1 MVDCR
6 LRDERGGNPNLR
18 HRRLGLVENARL
30 LVICQSSA
38 AAFQAAPMLWGSLK
52 RNNWSWL
59 NRTVS
64 RSDFLA
70 AAYFAVGWKSE
81 KNIVIIY
88 LDFNGE
94 K

>member
-38 AAFQAAPMLWGSLK
+38 AAF
-52 RNNWSWL
+52 
-59 NRTVS
+59 
-64 RSDFLA
+64 LA

>member
-38 AAFQAAPMLWGSLK
+38 AAFQAAPMFWGSLK
-52 RNNWSWL
+52 RNNRSWL

-64 RSDFLA
+64 HSDFWQLLILQLA
-70 AAYFAVGWKSE
+70 GNR

-88 LDFNGE
+88 LSFNGE

>member
-1 MVDCR
+1 MANTIR
-6 LRDERGGNPNLR
+6 
-18 HRRLGLVENARL
+18 
-30 LVICQSSA
+30 
-38 AAFQAAPMLWGSLK
+38 
-52 RNNWSWL
+52 

-64 RSDFLA
+64 SSDFLA
-70 AAYFAVGWKSE
+70 AAYFAVGWTSE

>member
-38 AAFQAAPMLWGSLK
+38 ASFQAAPMFWGSLK

-64 RSDFLA
+64 RSDFWQLLILQLA
-70 AAYFAVGWKSE
+70 GNR

-88 LDFNGE
+88 LSFNGE